1 MISKRFIRVNL
12 LAQNSVNCP
21 KPDYRKRIRKK
32 IGIITYFIFHS
43 SWYNFYNIW
52 HKELG
57 ETRNLW
63 LRLRMTHLRI
73 KWSFFCIVLWCV
85 FFFYIILR
93 SDQREVMRP
102 SWKNPE
108 RVILN
113 QLKPWLVF
121 KMCVKFT
128 VLTFL

>member
-1 MISKRFIRVNL
+1 MIKIKNDTLTNQMVFFLYRVMM
-12 LAQNSVNCP
+12 C
-21 KPDYRKRIRKK
+21 
-32 IGIITYFIFHS
+32 
-43 SWYNFYNIW
+43 
-52 HKELG
+52 
-57 ETRNLW
+57 
-63 LRLRMTHLRI
+63 
-73 KWSFFCIVLWCV
+73 

-128 VLTFL
+128 VLKFL